1 MASNDYSNGHL
12 EINRLS
18 RRQEALTLYRQL
30 KNLALTLYRQLKNLN
45 QSELGL
51 DDELFVENFEA
62 AMHFMWGFGRK
73 AITQHSSNCLSDVT
87 FENALSK
94 ITGINV

>member
-18 RRQEALTLYRQL
+18 RRQE
-30 KNLALTLYRQLKNLN
+30 ALTLYRQLKNLN

>member
-18 RRQEALTLYRQL
+18 RRQE
-30 KNLALTLYRQLKNLN
+30 ALTLYRQLKNLN

-73 AITQHSSNCLSDVT
+73 TLTQHSSNCLSDVT

>member
-30 KNLALTLYRQLKNLN
+30 KNLN
-45 QSELGL
+45 QSDLGL

-73 AITQHSSNCLSDVT
+73 AITQHSSNCLS
-87 FENALSK
+87 E
-94 ITGINV
+94 

>member
-18 RRQEALTLYRQL
+18 RRQE
-30 KNLALTLYRQLKNLN
+30 ALTLYRQLKNLN

-73 AITQHSSNCLSDVT
+73 AITQHSSNCLS
-87 FENALSK
+87 E
-94 ITGINV
+94 